1 MGTFD
6 DEVKRRTMLAIMS
19 PAGMLR
25 IGFISV
31 IVYLALEMLLDL
43 TGLG

>member
-25 IGFISV
+25 VGFISC